1 MLRLHGRQGPGSQR
15 GSSRVQGFKAS
26 TGTEHRRAAAQSLA
40 DFQQGAQRWGSGL
53 PPGLSLSPSTCKAR
67 SGMRK
72 RGTRFEQ
79 SLRQAWVR
87 RHLLL
92 PEFPQRVSPK
102 GSARSLSLLIP
113 RFVQRR
119 TARSRIPSPSHATL
133 RPPRCA
139 RHAPLPGD
147 QGGEPS
153 SAHTPLPGAGAS
165 CHPRRTGSVPGQRCP
180 GKAPREEA
188 DGHTHSSIDTCIVHV
203 CV

>member
-1 MLRLHGRQGPGSQR
+1 MADRGPALKEEVHG
-15 GSSRVQGFKAS
+15 FEAS

-53 PPGLSLSPSTCKAR
+53 PPALSLSPSTCKAR

-72 RGTRFEQ
+72 RGRRFEQ

-113 RFVQRR
+113 HFVQRR

-133 RPPRCA
+133 RPPR
-139 RHAPLPGD
+139 LPPRTSPRGP
-147 QGGEPS
+147 GRRAVLC
-153 SAHTPLPGAGAS
+153 AHTPAW
-165 CHPRRTGSVPGQRCP
+165 RRGVLSPTQNGLRARPEMS
-180 GKAPREEA
+180 RE
-188 DGHTHSSIDTCIVHV
+188 SPP
-203 CV
+203 

>member
-1 MLRLHGRQGPGSQR
+1 MADRGPALKEEVHGFKGSKRQQGPSIEGQQPR
-15 GSSRVQGFKAS
+15 AWPTSSRGHSA
-26 TGTEHRRAAAQSLA
+26 
-40 DFQQGAQRWGSGL
+40 GAPAC
-53 PPGLSLSPSTCKAR
+53 PPSLSLSPSTCKAR

-72 RGTRFEQ
+72 RGRRFEQ
-79 SLRQAWVR
+79 SLRQAWAR
-87 RHLLL
+87 RHLLP

-153 SAHTPLPGAGAS
+153 SAHTPLPDAGAS

-188 DGHTHSSIDTCIVHV
+188 DGRTDSSIDTCIVHV

>member
-1 MLRLHGRQGPGSQR
+1 MIFASSKQGSCEFFILFYFFWWVRADFLLRLHGRQGPGSQR

-79 SLRQAWVR
+79 SLRQAWAR
-87 RHLLL
+87 RHLLP

-133 RPPRCA
+133 RPPR
-139 RHAPLPGD
+139 LPPRTSPRGP
-147 QGGEPS
+147 GRRAVLC
-153 SAHTPLPGAGAS
+153 AHTPA
-165 CHPRRTGSVPGQRCP
+165 
-180 GKAPREEA
+180 
-188 DGHTHSSIDTCIVHV
+188 
-203 CV
+203 